1 MLTFIHFGYSRNRR
15 RLASTEPNASTEL
28 KGANVLTGLHAVV
41 WMLSA
46 GRDVAAMAIVLIGI
60 RIGTSGS

>member
-15 RLASTEPNASTEL
+15 RPAR
-28 KGANVLTGLHAVV
+28 TGLHAIV

-46 GRDVAAMAIVLIGI
+46 GRDVAAMAIVPIGI

>member
-15 RLASTEPNASTEL
+15 RPASTGPNASTKL